1 MEAVDFKLI
10 DTAAITGQTSHKNA
24 CLQASF
30 IIANSDKHEGMVKAW
45 RTEALNCRITW
56 GMLQGMNERW
66 LEVKADVEA
75 TQ

>member
-45 RTEALNCRITW
+45 YRGAELPDHLGNAS
-56 GMLQGMNERW
+56 GHE
-66 LEVKADVEA
+66 
-75 TQ
+75 